1 MNVAYFKKAIKAMNI
16 SQEEFADRVGI
27 SYAALKTYFNGKR
40 IPPVDVFE
48 KMCNVAGCPLDWGLS
63 GNHAPSFLFH
73 PEYSEVYGLL
83 KHMGFDV
90 SCNPDNEDEILIES
104 MGFSV
109 KTNIGDLTD
118 RIKYLLKFELYRLAN
133 DN

>member
-1 MNVAYFKKAIKAMNI
+1 
-16 SQEEFADRVGI
+16 
-27 SYAALKTYFNGKR
+27 
-40 IPPVDVFE
+40 
-48 KMCNVAGCPLDWGLS
+48 MCNVAGCPLDWGLS

-104 MGFSV
+104 MGFST

-118 RIKYLLKFELYRLAN
+118 RIKYLLKFELYRLEN